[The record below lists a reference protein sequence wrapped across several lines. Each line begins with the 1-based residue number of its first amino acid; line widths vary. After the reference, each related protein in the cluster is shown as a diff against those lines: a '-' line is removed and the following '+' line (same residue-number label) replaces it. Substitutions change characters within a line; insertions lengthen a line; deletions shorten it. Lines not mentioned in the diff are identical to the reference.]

1 MIRDY
6 WNSTS
11 PSAGATALDLSE
23 CFAKPLPTMAVLLA
37 MVILLSACGGGGGG
51 GGGVGGSGGNDDAGG
66 DTGNSDTGNSDT
78 GNVDDNSN
86 PPIDFQ
92 AQAETIADRYRSRS
106 EFSSQG
112 GLSRIRA
119 DRAYAHVE
127 LATGSGVGMGKGVT
141 IGILDTGIDLDH
153 PAFVTT
159 PSDPDKNR
167 KISRQFLF
175 LPSVS
180 VEDGSKFS
188 HGTAVAGVAAG
199 GRNIGLSRSAH
210 GVAWNANL
218 AVFAIPL
225 GTREPNYVYR
235 PTNLAF
241 SGVRGLS
248 HWFSTP
254 LAWRGSDGERVD
266 VLNLSFGIAGLI
278 EGYSEAELRTHLGAI
293 IQVMAQ
299 GGVAEKTI
307 FVWAASNDHGHIC
320 DAGAECVN
328 GRVNATSP
336 SVLSGLPAMISELR
350 GHVIAAVSVG
360 RDGEISHFSNRCG
373 IAAEWCLAAPGE
385 GLLAPYF
392 GPTSSTNDTE
402 IREYRRV
409 SGTSFAA
416 PMVSGGLA
424 LMKQLF
430 RDQLSNTALVSR
442 LMATANK
449 SGRYADEDLYGQG
462 LMDLGAATTP
472 VGQTTLAFGN
482 RVGGP
487 GGNLKMSSV
496 TLSNAFGDG
505 LAQSFAGRE
514 IVSFDSLGA
523 PFWFDLG
530 GFASTARIPSMGRQ
544 LKSFM
549 AQTPAAPGTETRR
562 TAFFAGPRKAGSDR
576 WRLGFLETP
585 TGVEGGHFALARY
598 ANTLTFT
605 GLGDLAATAFSTEGL
620 SWQAPTSGVALS
632 WRPSDTWVGLRAG
645 WLAER
650 ESLLGSS
657 SKGAFGR
664 LSSDSA
670 FVGVDVNTEVDGWHL
685 GANAEV
691 GVVTATPHRG
701 LITDVS
707 PATTGAFAFR
717 ATRPFSDGRQ
727 LQFSVSQPLRVESGR
742 ATLSVPIG
750 RTKDGQV
757 ARQSVVADIAPTG
770 RQIDVTAHWRQSLS
784 ADGELRLGA
793 VWTHNPGHSAAKDSD
808 FSLLAAWR
816 TAF

>member
-1 MIRDY
+1 ML
-6 WNSTS
+6 
-11 PSAGATALDLSE
+11 GLSG
-23 CFAKPLPTMAVLLA
+23 CFSKLLPTMAVFLA
-37 MVILLSACGGGGGG
+37 MVILLSACGGGGG
-51 GGGVGGSGGNDDAGG
+51 VGGSGDNGDVGG
-66 DTGNSDTGNSDT
+66 DVGNNDT

-92 AQAETIADRYRSRS
+92 AQAETIASRYRSRS
-106 EFSSQG
+106 EFSSQW
-112 GLSRIRA
+112 GLSRVRA

-159 PSDPDKNR
+159 PNDPDKDR
-167 KISRQFLF
+167 KITEQL
-175 LPSVS
+175 LPGAVD
-180 VEDGSKFS
+180 ENGTRAS

-199 GRNIGLSRSAH
+199 GRNVGLPTSAH

-225 GTREPNYVYR
+225 GFRGPNYVYR
-235 PTNLAF
+235 PSDLAT
-241 SGVRGLS
+241 SSVRGRG

-266 VLNLSFGIAGLI
+266 ILNLSFGVAGLI
-278 EGYSEAELRTHLGAI
+278 EGYSETELRTHFGAI
-293 IQVMAQ
+293 IQIMAQ
-299 GGVAEKTI
+299 GGAAEKTI
-307 FVWAASNDHGHIC
+307 LVWAASNDHGETC
-320 DAGAECVN
+320 APGPAECKQNSN
-328 GRVNATSP
+328 GDWKVDATSP
-336 SVLSGLPAMISELR
+336 SVLAGLPAKISELR
-350 GHVIAAVSVG
+350 GHVIAVASVG
-360 RDGEISHFSNRCG
+360 EDGEISHFSNRCG
-373 IAAEWCLAAPGE
+373 IAAKWCLAAPGE
-385 GLLAPYF
+385 SILAPRF
-392 GPTSSTNDTE
+392 GPRSSTDDTV
-402 IREYRRV
+402 IRSYRGV
-409 SGTSFAA
+409 SGTSYAA

-430 RDQLSNTALVSR
+430 RNQLSNTALASR

-449 SGRYADEDLYGQG
+449 SGRYANRSLYGQG

-482 RVGGP
+482 KVGGP
-487 GGNLKMSSV
+487 GGNLKTSSV
-496 TLSNAFGDG
+496 ALSNAFGDG
-505 LAQSFAGRE
+505 LVQSFAGRE
-514 IVSFDSLGA
+514 IAAFDSLGA

-530 GFASTARIPSMGRQ
+530 GFASTARIPSMGKQ
-544 LKSFM
+544 LKNFM
-549 AQTPAAPGTETRR
+549 VQTPAIPGTKTRQ
-562 TAFFAGPRKAGSDR
+562 TAFFAGPGKAGSDR

-585 TGVEGGHFALARY
+585 TGVEGGHFALAKY
-598 ANTLTFT
+598 ASTFTFT
-605 GLGDLAATAFSTEGL
+605 GQGGLAATAFSTEGL
-620 SWQAPTSGVALS
+620 SWQAPTSGAALS
-632 WRPSDTWVGLRAG
+632 WRPSDARLGLRAG
-645 WLAER
+645 WLTER

-670 FVGVDVNTEVDGWHL
+670 FVGVDFNTKVDGWHL

-691 GVVTATPHRG
+691 GVVTAKPHNG

-717 ATRPFSDGRQ
+717 ATRPFSNGRL

-757 ARQSVVADIAPTG
+757 TRQSVVADIAPTG

-784 ADGELRLGA
+784 AVGELRLGA
-793 VWTHNPGHSAAKDSD
+793 GWTHNPGHSAAEDSD